1 MLPNMLAKIPEI
13 VHKLNSMQLSTELL
27 HSNCFLPLHLLKIT
41 EFCSMSE
48 EEEGTIAKGVCF

>member
-1 MLPNMLAKIPEI
+1 MLAKIPEI
-13 VHKLNSMQLSTELL
+13 VHKLNSMQLSAELL